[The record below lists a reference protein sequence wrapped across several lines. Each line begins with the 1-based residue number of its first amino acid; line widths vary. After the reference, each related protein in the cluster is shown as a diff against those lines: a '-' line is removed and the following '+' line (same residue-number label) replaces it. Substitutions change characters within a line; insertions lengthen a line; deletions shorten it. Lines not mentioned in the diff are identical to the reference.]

1 MTKNS
6 VPSPHLPPEIES
18 HYAAK
23 AELGRLESGVG
34 RLEFERTKEILQR
47 HLPPP
52 PAVIT
57 DVGGGPGIYACWL
70 AQQGYEVHL
79 VDPLPF
85 HVAQAE
91 EAARAQ
97 PTQPV
102 STCKVGDARALS
114 HADESADAVLLLGP
128 LYHLTDRSDRLAA
141 LGEARRVLRRDGTLI
156 AAAISRFASALDG
169 LCRGYMDDAVFASI
183 VERDLTDGQ
192 HRNPTGHPE
201 YFTTA
206 FFHHPDELRT
216 EVTDA
221 GLVLEHVIAVE
232 GPAWLLQDF
241 DLQWNDPARR
251 DRMLGVI
258 RRIEAEPTVLG
269 ASAHILA
276 VARK

>member
-1 MTKNS
+1 MAK
-6 VPSPHLPPEIES
+6 PSAPGPNLPPEVES
-18 HYAAK
+18 HYAGK
-23 AELGRLESGVG
+23 AEHGRLESGVG

-52 PAVIT
+52 PAVIA
-57 DVGGGPGIYACWL
+57 DVGGGPGLYACWL
-70 AQQGYEVHL
+70 ARQGYEVHL
-79 VDPLPF
+79 VDPLQL

-91 EAARAQ
+91 EASSTQ

-156 AAAISRFASALDG
+156 AAAIARFASALDG
-169 LCRGYMDDAVFASI
+169 LCRGHLDDAVFASI

-206 FFHHPDELRT
+206 FFHHPDELRR
-216 EVTDA
+216 EIADA
-221 GLVLEHVIAVE
+221 GLILEHVIAVE
-232 GPAWLLQDF
+232 GPAWLLQNL
-241 DLQWNDPARR
+241 DLHWDDPARR
-251 DRMLGVI
+251 DRLLGVI

-269 ASAHILA
+269 ASAHMLA